1 MALSGTKIIKL
12 DAAKKNSLKNDVI
25 FKFADSA
32 LRTLAICYKDLDP
45 NFNVNNIDE
54 RIFDNDLILI
64 AIAGIKDPLRKEIP
78 KAIKIC
84 TEKAGIKVRMV
95 TGDNIVTAIAIAREC
110 GILDAGYKQDTHL

>member
-1 MALSGTKIIKL
+1 MALSSTKLVKL
-12 DAAKKNSLKNDVI
+12 DSAKKISLKNDVI

-45 NFNVNNIDE
+45 NFNINKIDE
-54 RIFDNDLILI
+54 RAFDSDLTLI

-95 TGDNIVTAIAIAREC
+95 TGDNITTAVAIAREC
-110 GILDAGYKQDTHL
+110 GILDAGYK